1 METAPLIQV
10 DAFAQEPLAGVPVA
24 IVEEPLVDT
33 QARRVGRELGVV
45 ATVRHDEDL
54 RIVPVR
60 ENVGLEAA
68 VATATG
74 LSQRDRLEP
83 GEHVLD
89 GPGSRSQTVEL
100 AADGKARVSAPH
112 QPVEETAGS
121 IDRIA
126 KSLGLDP
133 AALEDIGADLPPAV
147 VDVAGGTLSVG
158 VNFFEHLSRA
168 TPGDQ
173 LPELCADLGVT
184 RLCAVTFDTLERTTD
199 AHVRVFEADGTERAV
214 SAAAVAACGAH
225 LGRHDVFDADTIA
238 VESGHAV
245 DRPSIVETDLTAQP
259 SIAGR
264 GLVVLEGT
272 VSVPPTGDDEIIE
285 L

>member
-1 METAPLIQV
+1 MDTAPLIQV

-24 IVEEPLVDT
+24 IVEETLADT
-33 QARRVGRELGVV
+33 QARRVGRELGAV
-45 ATVRHDEDL
+45 ATVLDGADL

-83 GEHVLD
+83 GEHALD
-89 GPGSRSQTVEL
+89 GPESQTVEL
-100 AADGKARVSAPH
+100 DADGTARVPAPH
-112 QPVEETAGS
+112 QPVEETTGS

-168 TPGDQ
+168 APRGQ
-173 LPELCADLGVT
+173 LPELCADLGVS